1 MGILGFGSVAKL
13 EDLKIDDLKK
23 ERLTQEVKQD
33 QLLTRLR
40 QAQDQ
45 YDGLL
50 EAASEPGL
58 NDAEIDAAA
67 YKMEMAAKAK
77 TRTEYE
83 LQEIITKMTVIDS
96 TVDILNQKQELEKK
110 GIWKKINS
118 IPEEQLE
125 AQLEEL
131 AVDRKE
137 TALNLNRIVEMF
149 DTDTQSVKAN
159 RSADFRRSREAILE
173 MRNKKTGE

>member
-1 MGILGFGSVAKL
+1 
-13 EDLKIDDLKK
+13 
-23 ERLTQEVKQD
+23 
-33 QLLTRLR
+33 
-40 QAQDQ
+40 
-45 YDGLL
+45 
-50 EAASEPGL
+50 
-58 NDAEIDAAA
+58 
-67 YKMEMAAKAK
+67 MEMAGKVR
-77 TRTEYE
+77 TRTEYD

-96 TVDILNQKQELEKK
+96 TVDILNQRQELEKK

-137 TALNLNRIVEMF
+137 TAINLNNIVEMF

-159 RSADFRRSREAILE
+159 RSSDFRRSRDAIMAKRQE
-173 MRNKKTGE
+173 KSGD

>member
-77 TRTEYE
+77 TRTEFE

-96 TVDILNQKQELEKK
+96 TVDILNQRQELEKK

-137 TALNLNRIVEMF
+137 TAINLNKIVEMF
-149 DTDTQSVKAN
+149 DTDSQSVKAN

-173 MRNKKTGE
+173 MRNKKTEE

>member
-33 QLLTRLR
+33 QLLARLR

-77 TRTEYE
+77 TRTEFE

-137 TALNLNRIVEMF
+137 TAINLNKIVEMF

-159 RSADFRRSREAILE
+159 RSADFRRSRDAIMAKRQE
-173 MRNKKTGE
+173 KSGD

>member
-67 YKMEMAAKAK
+67 YKMEMAGKAK
-77 TRTEYE
+77 TRTEYD

-96 TVDILNQKQELEKK
+96 TVDILNQRQELEKK

-137 TALNLNRIVEMF
+137 TAINLNKIVEMF

>member
-13 EDLKIDDLKK
+13 EDLKVNDLKK

-40 QAQDQ
+40 MAQDQ

-58 NDAEIDAAA
+58 NNAEIDAAA
-67 YKMEMAAKAK
+67 YKMEMAGKAK

-96 TVDILNQKQELEKK
+96 TMDVLNQRQELERK
-110 GIWKKINS
+110 GVWKKINS

-131 AVDRKE
+131 AIDRKE

-149 DTDTQSVKAN
+149 DTDTQSVQAN
-159 RSADFRRSREAILE
+159 RSADFRRSREAIIEL
-173 MRNKKTGE
+173 RKQKTGE

>member
-40 QAQDQ
+40 MAQDQ

-77 TRTEYE
+77 TRTEFE

>member
-1 MGILGFGSVAKL
+1 MGILGFGKVTKL
-13 EDLKIDDLKK
+13 EDLSVNDLKK

-40 QAQDQ
+40 LAQDQ

-58 NDAEIDAAA
+58 SEAEIDAAA
-67 YKMEMAAKAK
+67 YKMEMAAKAR
-77 TRTEYE
+77 TRTEYD

-96 TVDILNQKQELEKK
+96 TVDVLNQRQELEKK

-131 AVDRKE
+131 AIDRKE
-137 TALNLNRIVEMF
+137 TAINLNNIVEMF

-159 RSADFRRSREAILE
+159 RSSDFRRSRDAIMAKRQE
-173 MRNKKTGE
+173 KSGE

>member
-1 MGILGFGSVAKL
+1 MGILGFGKVTKL
-13 EDLKIDDLKK
+13 EDLNVNDLKK

-33 QLLTRLR
+33 QLLSRLR
-40 QAQDQ
+40 QTQDQ

-58 NDAEIDAAA
+58 GDAEIDAAA
-67 YKMEMAAKAK
+67 YKMEMSTKAK
-77 TRTEYE
+77 NRTEYE

-96 TVDILNQKQELEKK
+96 TVDVLNQRHELEKK
-110 GIWKKINS
+110 GVWKKINS

-131 AVDRKE
+131 AIGRKE
-137 TALNLNRIVEMF
+137 TAINLNNIVEMF
-149 DTDTQSVKAN
+149 DTGTLSVKAN
-159 RSADFRRSREAILE
+159 RSADFRRSRDAII
-173 MRNKKTGE
+173 NKRQEKSGE

>member
-77 TRTEYE
+77 TRTEFE

-96 TVDILNQKQELEKK
+96 TVDVLNQRQELEKK
-110 GIWKKINS
+110 GVWKKINS

>member
-13 EDLKIDDLKK
+13 EDLKVDDLKK

-40 QAQDQ
+40 MAQDQ

-58 NDAEIDAAA
+58 NNAEIDAAA
-67 YKMEMAAKAK
+67 YKMEMAGKAK

-96 TVDILNQKQELEKK
+96 TVDVLNQRQELEKK

-131 AVDRKE
+131 AIDRKE

-149 DTDTQSVKAN
+149 DTDTQSVQAN
-159 RSADFRRSREAILE
+159 RSADFRRSREAIIE
-173 MRNKKTGE
+173 MRKQKAGE

>member
-13 EDLKIDDLKK
+13 EDLKVNDLKK

-40 QAQDQ
+40 MAQDQ

-58 NDAEIDAAA
+58 NNAEIDAAA
-67 YKMEMAAKAK
+67 YKMEMAGKAK

-96 TVDILNQKQELEKK
+96 TMDVLNQRQELERK
-110 GIWKKINS
+110 GVWKKINS

-131 AVDRKE
+131 AIDRKE

-149 DTDTQSVKAN
+149 DTDTQSVQAN
-159 RSADFRRSREAILE
+159 RSADFRRSREAIIE
-173 MRNKKTGE
+173 MRKQKAGE

>member
-137 TALNLNRIVEMF
+137 TAINLNKIVEMF

>member
-45 YDGLL
+45 YEGLL

-77 TRTEYE
+77 TRTEFE

-137 TALNLNRIVEMF
+137 TAINLNKIVEMF

-159 RSADFRRSREAILE
+159 RSADFRRSREAIMAKRQE
-173 MRNKKTGE
+173 KSGD

>member
-77 TRTEYE
+77 TRTEFE

-137 TALNLNRIVEMF
+137 TAINLNKIVEMF

-159 RSADFRRSREAILE
+159 RSADFRRSRDAIMAKRQE
-173 MRNKKTGE
+173 KSGD

>member
-40 QAQDQ
+40 MAQDQ

-77 TRTEYE
+77 TRTEFE

-137 TALNLNRIVEMF
+137 TAINLNKIVEMF

-159 RSADFRRSREAILE
+159 RSADFRRSRDAIMAKRQE
-173 MRNKKTGE
+173 KSGD

>member
-13 EDLKIDDLKK
+13 EDLKVNDLKK

-40 QAQDQ
+40 TAQDQ

-58 NDAEIDAAA
+58 NNAEIDAAA
-67 YKMEMAAKAK
+67 YKMEMAGKAKA
-77 TRTEYE
+77 RTEYE

-96 TVDILNQKQELEKK
+96 TVDILNQRQELEKK

-131 AVDRKE
+131 AIDRKE

-149 DTDTQSVKAN
+149 DTDTQSVQAN
-159 RSADFRRSREAILE
+159 RSADFRRSRDAIIE
-173 MRNKKTGE
+173 MRKQKTGE

>member
-40 QAQDQ
+40 MAQDQ

-77 TRTEYE
+77 TRTEFE

-137 TALNLNRIVEMF
+137 TAINLNKIVEMF

>member
-1 MGILGFGSVAKL
+1 MGLFGFGRARKL
-13 EDLKIDDLKK
+13 QDLKVNDLKK

-33 QLLTRLR
+33 QLIVRIR
-40 QAQDQ
+40 HAQEQ
-45 YDGLL
+45 HDGLL
-50 EAASEPGL
+50 ESASEPGVT
-58 NDAEIDAAA
+58 DGEVDAAA
-67 YKMEMAAKAK
+67 YKMEMAGKVR
-77 TRTEYE
+77 TRTEYD

-96 TVDILNQKQELEKK
+96 TVDVLNQRQELEKK

-137 TALNLNRIVEMF
+137 TAINLNNIVEMF

-159 RSADFRRSREAILE
+159 RSSDFRRSRDAIMAKRQE
-173 MRNKKTGE
+173 KSGD

>member
-1 MGILGFGSVAKL
+1 MGILGFGKVTKL
-13 EDLKIDDLKK
+13 EDLNINDLKK

-40 QAQDQ
+40 QAQEQ
-45 YDGLL
+45 YDGFL

-58 NDAEIDAAA
+58 SDGEIDAAA
-67 YKMEMAAKAK
+67 YKMEMAGKTK
-77 TRTEYE
+77 TRTEFE

-96 TVDILNQKQELEKK
+96 TVDILNQRQELEKK

-137 TALNLNRIVEMF
+137 TAINLNNIVEMF
-149 DTDTQSVKAN
+149 DTSTQSVKAN
-159 RSADFRRSREAILE
+159 RSADFRRSRDAILE
-173 MRNKKTGE
+173 RQREKQGD

>member
-1 MGILGFGSVAKL
+1 MKLLGSYQINL
-13 EDLKIDDLKK
+13 E
-23 ERLTQEVKQD
+23 KQKVW
-33 QLLTRLR
+33 
-40 QAQDQ
+40 
-45 YDGLL
+45 
-50 EAASEPGL
+50 EAL

-67 YKMEMAAKAK
+67 YKMEMATKAK
-77 TRTEYE
+77 TRTEYD

-96 TVDILNQKQELEKK
+96 TVDILNQRQELEKK

-137 TALNLNRIVEMF
+137 TAINLNNIVEMF

-159 RSADFRRSREAILE
+159 RSSDFRKSREAILAKLQE
-173 MRNKKTGE
+173 KSGN

>member
-1 MGILGFGSVAKL
+1 MGILGFGKVQKL
-13 EDLKIDDLKK
+13 EDLKVDDLKK
-23 ERLTQEVKQD
+23 ERLTQQVKQD

-45 YDGLL
+45 FDALL

-67 YKMEMAAKAK
+67 YKMECVSKIK

-83 LQEIITKMTVIDS
+83 LQEIITKMSVIDS
-96 TVDILNQKQELEKK
+96 TMDVLNQRAELEKK
-110 GIWKKINS
+110 GVWKKINS
-118 IPEEQLE
+118 IPEDQLE

-131 AVDRKE
+131 AIDRKE
-137 TALNLNRIVEMF
+137 TSINLNKIVEMF
-149 DTDTQSVKAN
+149 DKDSLSVQAN
-159 RSADFRRSREAILE
+159 RSADFRRSREAILQR
-173 MRNKKTGE
+173 RNEKTS

>member
-77 TRTEYE
+77 TRTEFE

-137 TALNLNRIVEMF
+137 TAINLNKIVEMF

-159 RSADFRRSREAILE
+159 RSADFRRSREAIMAKRQE
-173 MRNKKTGE
+173 KSGD